1 MSQVSIGNSAVK
13 IKFSAKKPKK
23 KGKLQNRIPIHH
35 DLGEINRHE
44 EHRINVAISRINQII
59 KLIFKNSKDS
69 VAITAG
75 SGGSIIV
82 PNRAP
87 GEDQRFMELSKI
99 IKLMQM

>member
-1 MSQVSIGNSAVK
+1 MKV
-13 IKFSAKKPKK
+13 KFSAKKPKK

-35 DLGEINRHE
+35 DLSEINRHE
-44 EHRINVAISRINQII
+44 EHRINIAITRINQII

>member
-1 MSQVSIGNSAVK
+1 VSLNDEFV
-13 IKFSAKKPKK
+13 
-23 KGKLQNRIPIHH
+23 
-35 DLGEINRHE
+35 D
-44 EHRINVAISRINQII
+44 HRINVAITRINKII

-82 PNRAP
+82 PNRVP

-99 IKLMQM
+99 IKLMQMQIPKKFDSKA